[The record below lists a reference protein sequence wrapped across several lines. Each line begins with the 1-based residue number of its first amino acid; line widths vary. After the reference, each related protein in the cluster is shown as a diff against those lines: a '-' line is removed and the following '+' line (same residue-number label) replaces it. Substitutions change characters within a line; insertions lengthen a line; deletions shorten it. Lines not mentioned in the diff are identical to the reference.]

1 MFSKKATRIYE
12 IFIVNLTLC
21 SICQINCE
29 DIVNFFGLPRNH
41 ELLLQNYNF
50 FCPFQMQN
58 IKKEPETE
66 PLSERTDGQDAETDK
81 VPEDVSLNTPMS
93 KHDEAD
99 DGNGS
104 ADENNENDKKAATVN
119 NSDKTEAEIEEGGDL
134 EGSVTAESPQGNF
147 DSDDENQDQDKSE
160 RGPVNGNS
168 ASEQTGS
175 ASFNKPETGLGMKE
189 TSAEEDLLTSTE
201 ATSMEEGDEQYKN
214 MIAETQMENIFN

>member
-1 MFSKKATRIYE
+1 
-12 IFIVNLTLC
+12 
-21 SICQINCE
+21 
-29 DIVNFFGLPRNH
+29 
-41 ELLLQNYNF
+41 
-50 FCPFQMQN
+50 MQN

-104 ADENNENDKKAATVN
+104 ADENNENDKTGNKAATVN

>member
-1 MFSKKATRIYE
+1 MGGEEDYQDFS
-12 IFIVNLTLC
+12 
-21 SICQINCE
+21 
-29 DIVNFFGLPRNH
+29 DD
-41 ELLLQNYNF
+41 ELSQVLK
-50 FCPFQMQN
+50 MQN

-147 DSDDENQDQDKSE
+147 DSDDEIRIRTKVKE
-160 RGPVNGNS
+160 
-168 ASEQTGS
+168 
-175 ASFNKPETGLGMKE
+175 GL
-189 TSAEEDLLTSTE
+189 
-201 ATSMEEGDEQYKN
+201 
-214 MIAETQMENIFN
+214 

>member
-1 MFSKKATRIYE
+1 
-12 IFIVNLTLC
+12 
-21 SICQINCE
+21 
-29 DIVNFFGLPRNH
+29 
-41 ELLLQNYNF
+41 
-50 FCPFQMQN
+50 MQN

-66 PLSERTDGQDAETDK
+66 PVSERTDGQDAETDK
-81 VPEDVSLNTPMS
+81 VPEDVSLNTPVS
-93 KHDEAD
+93 NPDG

-168 ASEQTGS
+168 AEQTGS